1 MLDLIFILEYVKVVK
16 TGVSKVYKRFKLKIR
31 ILKFILPFSYL
42 SSNIDESKYK
52 ILSPTKLMQGTW
64 SQLIL
69 VDCIWFG
76 FYLDFIFELIV
87 IDYIIFIS
95 VCCNLGSCYL
105 DTPEKH
111 WHIEWDK

>member
-1 MLDLIFILEYVKVVK
+1 MLDLIFIEYVKVVK

-31 ILKFILPFSYL
+31 ILKLIFPFSYL

-76 FYLDFIFELIV
+76 FYFDFIFELIV

-95 VCCNLGSCYL
+95 ICCNLGSHYL
-105 DTPEKH
+105 NAPEKH

>member
-1 MLDLIFILEYVKVVK
+1 MLDLIFIEYVKVVK

-31 ILKFILPFSYL
+31 ILKLILPFSYL
-42 SSNIDESKYK
+42 SSNINESKYK

-76 FYLDFIFELIV
+76 FYFDFIYLF
-87 IDYIIFIS
+87 IFIS
-95 VCCNLGSCYL
+95 NGRYILKKNTAPYIGNVL
-105 DTPEKH
+105 DRQKH
-111 WHIEWDK
+111 QETKLQ